1 MNTIIEI
8 LIYALAFMIGAY
20 LLKGV
25 TIKNFLQAIIVAL
38 VVGVLDYTLGNVLR
52 FVTLGLFSWGIFTW
66 LLNAILIQIADYFLS
81 GLKVKNFW
89 WALGLA
95 AIVSVV
101 SGLLM
106 EFVI

>member
-8 LIYALAFMIGAY
+8 LIYALSFIIGAY

-52 FVTLGLFSWGIFTW
+52 FVTLGLLSWGIFTW

-95 AIVSVV
+95 AIVSIV
-101 SGLLM
+101 SGFLM
-106 EFVI
+106 EFVL